1 MIFGAMPRVIIAI
14 ETDFRC
20 FCLKCNLMNGISKEV
35 YKPVSQKVLL
45 EKSKCKDCGTNK
57 RTFRKYAAFSNKTY
71 KNVPYFGKQ
80 KAKKYS
86 KLKWTVLAPEI
97 QIEFS
102 ELKPST
108 IKGMEQLAIDRT
120 QRDFLKRFRAARAVK
135 AKIEE
140 APTRRR
146 GGPFGGT
153 GPPII
158 NLGQPQQ
165 YQQQQQQQPLH
176 HNPYPVSPSDHLH
189 RHQQQSRAQHHAQQQ
204 MQQQQQQPLQPANQP
219 HQGFHP
225 SMSGWRRGYHSPS
238 CMCDQCIA
246 LDRRNHRA

>member
-1 MIFGAMPRVIIAI
+1 MMIFGAMPRVIIAI

-120 QRDFLKRFRAARAVK
+120 QRDFLKKFGAARAVK

-146 GGPFGGT
+146 GGLFGGT
-153 GPPII
+153 FSGTAPPVI

-165 YQQQQQQQPLH
+165 YQQQLQQQM
-176 HNPYPVSPSDHLH
+176 YPPQMNVVRNSRRYDLL
-189 RHQQQSRAQHHAQQQ
+189 QQQRQQ

-238 CMCDQCIA
+238 CMCDHCLN